1 MRRGEYR
8 KMRCLITVVLLIA
21 GGVPAYADIPANR
34 EGDNAMLLI
43 IGIVV
48 VVISVALWK
57 MIRSR
62 KK

>member
-1 MRRGEYR
+1 MGRGEYR

-34 EGDNAMLLI
+34 GGDNAMLLI

-48 VVISVALWK
+48 VVISIALW
-57 MIRSR
+57 MIKSR

>member
-1 MRRGEYR
+1 
-8 KMRCLITVVLLIA
+8 MRCLITVVLLIA

-34 EGDNAMLLI
+34 GGDNAMLLI

-48 VVISVALWK
+48 VAMSVALWK